1 MKLMTKSESQDI
13 RFKFH
18 HQLDG
23 IYHQLLDELAESGLT
38 DQEIGKIA
46 QMVML
51 SRQEALKRL
60 VSEREMEAYYERYP
74 QER

>member
-1 MKLMTKSESQDI
+1 MKLMTKSTSQDI

-18 HQLDG
+18 HQLDE
-23 IYHQLLDELAESGLT
+23 IYHQFLDELAEVGLT

-46 QMVML
+46 QIVML

-60 VSEREMEAYYERYP
+60 VSEKEMDAYYEAYP
-74 QER
+74 QDT